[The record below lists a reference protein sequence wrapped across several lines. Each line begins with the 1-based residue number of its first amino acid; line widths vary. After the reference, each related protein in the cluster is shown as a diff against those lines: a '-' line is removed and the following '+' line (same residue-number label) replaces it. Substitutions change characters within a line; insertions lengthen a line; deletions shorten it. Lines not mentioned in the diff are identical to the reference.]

1 MRLRPLKRRELI
13 RKLKKLG
20 YEFDRDAKKHHEIWY
35 HPTTRKRILI
45 PNYNEFGVALLGEI
59 CSELGIKPSELME
72 L

>member
-20 YEFDRDAKKHHEIWY
+20 YGFDRAAKKHHEIWY
-35 HPTTRKRILI
+35 HPITRKRIPI

-59 CSELGIKPSELME
+59 CNELGIKPPELME